1 MELYKDVTVYSRL
14 LVEHEHVCATL
25 EECVSGGKTCETA
38 TDDDDLCHCALK
50 VCAGVVG
57 VCVE

>member
-1 MELYKDVTVYSRL
+1 MSDVRL
-14 LVEHEHVCATL
+14 LVEEKDVCATL